1 SSGIRMVGWAF
12 CIVNLRAVQTAS
24 PNGTANAAPHAEGR
38 RDKAH
43 RPLWTSVPR
52 DALTAAMM
60 SEEALSPRAA
70 RPDPGSGVRLE
81 ETQAGEHERFQGTP
95 SHA

>member
-1 SSGIRMVGWAF
+1 
-12 CIVNLRAVQTAS
+12 
-24 PNGTANAAPHAEGR
+24 
-38 RDKAH
+38 
-43 RPLWTSVPR
+43 
-52 DALTAAMM
+52 M

-81 ETQAGEHERFQGTP
+81 ETQAGEHERFEDTP